1 MTLRLGSGQAP
12 AIRYAV
18 AVVVAY
24 VFFLIATLPASH
36 AYGFFKDRVGSLH
49 LYGIEGTLWSGH
61 AAQADFRQR
70 DLGQLRWE
78 LLARKLLL
86 GRLELVLQSKN
97 DTNQINLTISRALT
111 GRVRIR
117 QLDAAVPLAEL
128 PGLASFGPVKTQGL
142 LNMDLRDVTVDDG
155 IVTGGSGR
163 MIWRGAGFAAPQPVA
178 LGDFEMNFSS
188 DASGVKG
195 VLRDT
200 GGPLQAQG
208 TLLLKPDAGYQF
220 TGALAARDPQ
230 LAEGLKFLGTPG
242 PNGAVNVTW
251 SGVYTGKPAAGAKP
265 KP

>member
-1 MTLRLGSGQAP
+1 MKP

-18 AVVVAY
+18 AVAVAY

-86 GRLELVLQSKN
+86 GQLELVLQAQSN
-97 DTNQINLTISRALT
+97 TNRINLTISRALT
-111 GRVRIR
+111 GKVRIR

-128 PGLASFGPVKTQGL
+128 PGLASIGPVKTQGL

-163 MIWRGAGFAAPQPVA
+163 MTWRGAGFAAPQPVA
-178 LGDFEMNFSS
+178 LGDFELDFSS
-188 DASGVKG
+188 DAGGVKG
-195 VLRDT
+195 VLRDS

-208 TLLLKPDAGYQF
+208 TLLLKADASYQF

-251 SGVYTGKPAAGAKP
+251 SGVYTGKPAAGVTP